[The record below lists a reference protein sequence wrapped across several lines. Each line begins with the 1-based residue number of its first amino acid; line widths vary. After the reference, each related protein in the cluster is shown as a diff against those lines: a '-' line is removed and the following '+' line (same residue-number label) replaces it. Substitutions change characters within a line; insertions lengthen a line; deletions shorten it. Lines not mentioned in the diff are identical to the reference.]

1 MEKEHAVLLQLPS
14 RFHSKAAPL
23 IAGRAF
29 PFNRVYATA
38 FISIDPFLKS
48 RKNDFAFTLIN
59 RMQVFKD
66 EGMYRR
72 KP

>member
-38 FISIDPFLKS
+38 RISMEPFLKS
-48 RKNDFAFTLIN
+48 RKKIVQHLLN
-59 RMQVFKD
+59 RTENSVF
-66 EGMYRR
+66 E
-72 KP
+72 